1 MKPTA
6 LRWIAGVSVF
16 ISLASLEAARRPR
29 YGGELRIE
37 TRAATT
43 ELLTGAVFETLVRW
57 DDHGEPQ
64 PWLATSWTHDAARK
78 RWIFTPRAN
87 VTMHNGATWAPGP
100 IEVPDEKPIE
110 QILRDVARNTVTAR
124 ADDGSMI
131 GTGPFH
137 VTHINPGKVLTLTA
151 HDGYWGGRPYLD
163 TIQITMGRSLR
174 EQAVDLEVGKAD
186 VIELSPSQ
194 RLGGN
199 VYYSQPLE
207 LLALQFEDRVPAAT
221 REALAL
227 SIDRTAIHN
236 VLLQKTGEISGALLP
251 RWLTGYSYLFQAER
265 NVARA
270 KQIAPGTA
278 LSFAYDR
285 QDSLIRAIGE
295 RISVNASEAGITL
308 RQAPAAA
315 AADVRLIQT
324 PISSRDAWTSLEDLA
339 ATFKAPVSGT
349 NLYEAERAILADFRI
364 VPLFHL
370 PDAWAMNGRVRNWPR
385 LADVWLDPRGKP

>member
-6 LRWIAGVSVF
+6 LRWIAGVSAL
-16 ISLASLEAARRPR
+16 ISLATGEAARRPH
-29 YGGELRIE
+29 YGGELRVE
-37 TRAATT
+37 MRADASD
-43 ELLTGAVFETLVRW
+43 LIAGAVFETLVRL
-57 DDHGEPQ
+57 DDHGDPQ

-87 VTMHNGATWAPGP
+87 VTMHNGAIWTPAA
-100 IEVPDEKPIE
+100 IEISDEKPIE
-110 QILRDVARNTVTAR
+110 QILRELARNAVIVR

-137 VTHINPGKVLTLTA
+137 VAHSEPGKRLTLAA

-174 EQAVDLEVGKAD
+174 DQAVDLEVGKAD
-186 VIELSPSQ
+186 VVEIAPTQ
-194 RLGGN
+194 RQRTN
-199 VYYSQPLE
+199 AYVSQPRE
-207 LLALQFEDRVPAAT
+207 LFALQFDDRVPPAT
-221 REALAL
+221 REAVAL
-227 SIDRTAIHN
+227 SIDRTAIYN

-251 RWLTGYSYLFQAER
+251 RWLSGYAFLFSMER

-270 KQIAPGTA
+270 KQLAPGAA

-295 RISVNASEAGITL
+295 RISVNTSEAGITL
-308 RQAPAAA
+308 RQAAGTP
-315 AADVRLIQT
+315 DVRLIET
-324 PISSRDAWTSLEDLA
+324 PILSRNAWTSLEDLS
-339 ATFKAPVSGT
+339 TIFKMPLSGM
-349 NLYEAERAILADFRI
+349 NLYEAERALLADFRI

-370 PDAWAMNGRVRNWPR
+370 PDAWAMNGHVRNWPG
-385 LADVWLDPRGKP
+385 LADVWLDPRGKQ